1 METMLAEPPI
11 RESTTDV
18 QGFQMFYQEK
28 FRLIYRYVY
37 RKVGNREDAEDLTSE
52 IFLKAVSALNQEF
65 SPHSMHKWLFLIAR
79 STVADYWRTHY
90 RLPTNSLD
98 VLLETG
104 WEGPPEEEPI
114 AISDRP
120 LERVQRILQA
130 LPERYRKV
138 LICRFLLK
146 LSLRDTA
153 VSMGTTVAT
162 IKTLQFRAL
171 KRAADLE
178 HIVAERQRVA
188 M

>member
-1 METMLAEPPI
+1 M
-11 RESTTDV
+11 DV
-18 QGFQMFYQEK
+18 QEFQQFYQEQAGP
-28 FRLIYRYVY
+28 VY
-37 RKVGNREDAEDLTSE
+37 RFVYSKVGNREDAEDLTSH
-52 IFLKAVSALNQEF
+52 IFLKAVSGINQER
-65 SPHSMHKWLFLIAR
+65 SLQSMHKWLVLVAR
-79 STVADYWRTHY
+79 TTIADYWRAHY

-98 VLLETG
+98 ALLETG
-104 WEGPPEEEPI
+104 WEGPAEEESI
-114 AISDRP
+114 ALSDRS
-120 LERVQRILQA
+120 LERVQRILEG

-171 KRAADLE
+171 KRAADFE
-178 HIVAERQRVA
+178 HVVTERQRVA

>member
-1 METMLAEPPI
+1 M
-11 RESTTDV
+11 DV
-18 QGFQMFYQEK
+18 QEFQRLYQEQAGPV
-28 FRLIYRYVY
+28 FRFVLS
-37 RKVGNREDAEDLTSE
+37 KVGNREDAEDLTSH
-52 IFLKAVSALNQEF
+52 IFLKAVSSINQER
-65 SPHSMHKWLFLIAR
+65 SLQSMQKWLFLVAR
-79 STVADYWRTHY
+79 TTIADYWRAHY

-98 VLLETG
+98 ALLETG
-104 WEGPPEEEPI
+104 WEGPAEEESI
-114 AISDRP
+114 ALSDRP

-178 HIVAERQRVA
+178 HVVTERQRVA

>member
-1 METMLAEPPI
+1 MDAQE
-11 RESTTDV
+11 
-18 QGFQMFYQEK
+18 FQQFYQEQAGP
-28 FRLIYRYVY
+28 VY
-37 RKVGNREDAEDLTSE
+37 RFVYSKVGNREDAEDLTSH
-52 IFLKAVSALNQEF
+52 IFLKAVSGIIQER
-65 SPHSMHKWLFLIAR
+65 SLQSMHKWLFLVAR
-79 STVADYWRTHY
+79 TTIADYWRAHY

-98 VLLETG
+98 ALLETG
-104 WEGPPEEEPI
+104 WEGPAEEESI
-114 AISDRP
+114 ALSDRS
-120 LERVQRILQA
+120 LERVQRILEG

-178 HIVAERQRVA
+178 RIVAEQPCGA
-188 M
+188 